1 MSKRIILILITRL
14 FDTLNVSLKY
24 KILKRYKMKVVI
36 YARVSTNSQDYKRQ
50 TEELLEFSQT
60 QNYEVVKIFEEKIS
74 GGKTN
79 EKRPQL
85 MNMIHFIKTN
95 KMNKVLCWELSRLG
109 RNTIEVLKTIQLL
122 NENCISL
129 YIKNH
134 NIETL
139 NDKCEVNPMSQFLIQ
154 ILTSVS
160 EMEKT
165 QIRQR
170 IKSGYDSFRKNGGKV
185 GRKKGFKKDT
195 ETLLTEHK
203 DVVKLL
209 KQGYSVRKTMK
220 LTDKS
225 SGTVQKIRM
234 LLNLS
239 NT

>member
-1 MSKRIILILITRL
+1 
-14 FDTLNVSLKY
+14 
-24 KILKRYKMKVVI
+24 MKVVI
-36 YARVSTNSQDYKRQ
+36 YSRVSTSIQDYKRQ
-50 TEELLEFSQT
+50 TEELLEFSNKM
-60 QNYEVVKIFEEKIS
+60 NYEVVSTFEEKIS

-79 EKRPQL
+79 EERPEL
-85 MNMIHFIKTN
+85 MKMINFIKKN
-95 KMNKVLCWELSRLG
+95 KIDKVLCWELSRIG

-139 NDKCEVNPMSQFLIQ
+139 NDKCEINPMSQFLIQ

-170 IKSGYDSFRKNGGKV
+170 IKSGYESYRKNGGKV
-185 GRKKGFKKDT
+185 GRKEGFKKDN

-225 SGTVQKIRM
+225 SGTIQKIKKII
-234 LLNLS
+234 S
-239 NT
+239 

>member
-1 MSKRIILILITRL
+1 
-14 FDTLNVSLKY
+14 
-24 KILKRYKMKVVI
+24 MKVVI
-36 YARVSTNSQDYKRQ
+36 QARVSTNSQDYKRQ
-50 TEELLEFSQT
+50 IEELLDYSKMM
-60 QNYEVVKIFEEKIS
+60 NYEVVAIFEEKIS
-74 GGKTN
+74 GGKIN
-79 EKRPQL
+79 EERPEL
-85 MNMIHFIKTN
+85 IKMINFIKSN
-95 KMNKVLCWELSRLG
+95 KIDKVLCWELSRIG

-122 NENCISL
+122 NDNCISL

-139 NDKCEVNPMSQFLIQ
+139 NDKCEINPMSQFLIQ

-170 IKSGYDSFRKNGGKV
+170 IKSGYESYRKNGGKV
-185 GRKKGFKKDT
+185 GRKEGFKKDNK
-195 ETLLTEHK
+195 TLLTEHK

-225 SGTVQKIRM
+225 SGTIQKIKKIISE
-234 LLNLS
+234 L
-239 NT
+239 

>member
-1 MSKRIILILITRL
+1 
-14 FDTLNVSLKY
+14 
-24 KILKRYKMKVVI
+24 MKVVI
-36 YARVSTNSQDYKRQ
+36 YSRVSTTSQDYKRQ
-50 TEELLEFSQT
+50 TEELLEFSKNM
-60 QNYEVVKIFEEKIS
+60 NYEVVSIFEEKIS

-79 EKRPQL
+79 EERPEL
-85 MNMIHFIKTN
+85 MKMINFIKKN
-95 KMNKVLCWELSRLG
+95 KIDKVLCWELSRLG

-139 NDKCEVNPMSQFLIQ
+139 NDKCEINPMSQFLIQ

-170 IKSGYDSFRKNGGKV
+170 IKSGYESYRKNGGKV
-185 GRKKGFKKDT
+185 GRKEGFKKDT

-225 SGTVQKIRM
+225 SGTIQKIKK
-234 LLNLS
+234 LIS
-239 NT
+239 E

>member
-1 MSKRIILILITRL
+1 
-14 FDTLNVSLKY
+14 
-24 KILKRYKMKVVI
+24 MKVVI
-36 YARVSTNSQDYKRQ
+36 YSRVSTNSQDYKRQ
-50 TEELLEFSQT
+50 TEELLEFSKNM
-60 QNYEVVKIFEEKIS
+60 NYEVVSIFEEKIS
-74 GGKTN
+74 GGKKN
-79 EKRPQL
+79 EERPEL
-85 MNMIHFIKTN
+85 MKMINFIKKN
-95 KMNKVLCWELSRLG
+95 KIDKVLCWELSRLG

-139 NDKCEVNPMSQFLIQ
+139 NDKCEINPMSQFLIQ

-170 IKSGYDSFRKNGGKV
+170 IKSGYESYRKNGGKV
-185 GRKKGFKKDT
+185 GRKEGFKKDT

-225 SGTVQKIRM
+225 SGTIQKIKK
-234 LLNLS
+234 LIS
-239 NT
+239 E

>member
-1 MSKRIILILITRL
+1 
-14 FDTLNVSLKY
+14 
-24 KILKRYKMKVVI
+24 MKVVI

-60 QNYEVVKIFEEKIS
+60 QNYEVIKIFEEKIS
-74 GGKTN
+74 GGKSN
-79 EKRPQL
+79 EERPQL
-85 MNMIHFIKTN
+85 MKMIDFIKSN
-95 KMNKVLCWELSRLG
+95 KIDKVLCWELSRLG

-139 NDKCEVNPMSQFLIQ
+139 NEKCEINPMSQFLIQ

-160 EMEKT
+160 EMEKI

-185 GRKKGFKKDT
+185 GRKEGFKKDS
-195 ETLLTEHK
+195 ETLLNEHK
-203 DVVKLL
+203 DIVKLL

-225 SGTVQKIRM
+225 SGTVQKVRKLIK
-234 LLNLS
+234 
-239 NT
+239 

>member
-1 MSKRIILILITRL
+1 
-14 FDTLNVSLKY
+14 
-24 KILKRYKMKVVI
+24 MKVVI
-36 YARVSTNSQDYKRQ
+36 YSRVSTSIQDYTRQ
-50 TEELLEFSQT
+50 TEELLEFSNKM
-60 QNYEVVKIFEEKIS
+60 NYEVVSTFEEKIS

-79 EKRPQL
+79 EERPEL
-85 MNMIHFIKTN
+85 MKMINYIKSN
-95 KMNKVLCWELSRLG
+95 KIDKVLCWELSRIG
-109 RNTIEVLKTIQLL
+109 RSPIEVLKTIQLL

-139 NDKCEVNPMSQFLIQ
+139 NDKCEINPMSQFLIQ

-170 IKSGYDSFRKNGGKV
+170 IKSGYESFRKNGGKV
-185 GRKKGFKKDT
+185 GRKEGFKKDN
-195 ETLLTEHK
+195 ETLLAEHK

-225 SGTVQKIRM
+225 SGTIQKIKKIII
-234 LLNLS
+234 
-239 NT
+239 

>member
-1 MSKRIILILITRL
+1 
-14 FDTLNVSLKY
+14 
-24 KILKRYKMKVVI
+24 MKVVI
-36 YARVSTNSQDYKRQ
+36 YSRVSTNSQDFKRQ
-50 TEELLEFSQT
+50 TEELLEFSKNM
-60 QNYEVVKIFEEKIS
+60 NYEVVSIFEEKIS

-79 EKRPQL
+79 EERPQL
-85 MNMIHFIKTN
+85 MEMINFIKSN
-95 KMNKVLCWELSRLG
+95 KIDKVLCWELSRLG

-139 NDKCEVNPMSQFLIQ
+139 NDKCEINPMSQFLIQ

-170 IKSGYDSFRKNGGKV
+170 IKSGYESFRKNGGKV
-185 GRKKGFKKDT
+185 GRKEGFKKDN

-225 SGTVQKIRM
+225 SGTVQKIKKII
-234 LLNLS
+234 LTEIQVITHL
-239 NT
+239 